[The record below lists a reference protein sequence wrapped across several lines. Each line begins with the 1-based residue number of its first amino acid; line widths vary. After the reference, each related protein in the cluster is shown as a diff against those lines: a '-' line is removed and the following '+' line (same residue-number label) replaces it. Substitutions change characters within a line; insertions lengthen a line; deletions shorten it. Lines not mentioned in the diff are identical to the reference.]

1 MEGAHVKVA
10 EAPGSPSR
18 RKRMWTARD
27 LRPPEVGTGVAA
39 TRTLT
44 ASRITSTMSFK
55 REGPGIVAAICLG
68 ALAGLALVAGAVALL
83 AMPGQAQIPA
93 ATVDQIRA
101 ADSGM

>member
-1 MEGAHVKVA
+1 
-10 EAPGSPSR
+10 
-18 RKRMWTARD
+18 
-27 LRPPEVGTGVAA
+27 
-39 TRTLT
+39 
-44 ASRITSTMSFK
+44 MSFK